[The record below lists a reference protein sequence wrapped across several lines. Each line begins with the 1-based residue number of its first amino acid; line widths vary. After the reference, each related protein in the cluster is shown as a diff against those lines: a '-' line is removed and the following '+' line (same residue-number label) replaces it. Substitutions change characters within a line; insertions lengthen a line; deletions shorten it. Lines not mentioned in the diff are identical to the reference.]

1 MLETPLQKHEC
12 KHAVTQQGNLME
24 GALVAWDPEGKLARE
39 DTAKSKGPA
48 EAKKNI
54 TVGIDAHKKTDA
66 AGIVTHKKN
75 PCCAKSSQSGHTI
88 RNRDDHTPLHLSI
101 TIPSCC

>member
-1 MLETPLQKHEC
+1 MLETPLQKHEY

-39 DTAKSKGPA
+39 DTAESKGPA

-54 TVGIDAHKKTDA
+54 TVGIDAHKTTDV

-75 PCCAKSSQSGHTI
+75 PCCAK
-88 RNRDDHTPLHLSI
+88 
-101 TIPSCC
+101 